1 MYEDLQGKVAIVTGG
16 AGGIGSAY
24 CRALAGH
31 GVSVVIA
38 DLNGA
43 GAEAAASKLAS
54 DGLAAVGVA
63 ADVTDPASAAAM
75 VARAVEAF
83 GGLDIL
89 VNNAGIMSAI
99 PKGKLTE
106 VDPRAWVEAMRVN
119 ALSVLVC
126 TQAAVPAMRARGGGK
141 IINQSSTAAFEP
153 GGLYRLSKNAVVA
166 LTAAL
171 AHELGRENFTVN
183 AIAPGMIQTEE
194 GFRSAGPA
202 GSERRTARAQGVP
215 SARPDREP
223 DALTGALLLLAS
235 DAGDYINGQTIIIDG
250 GRNTRL

>member
-1 MYEDLQGKVAIVTGG
+1 M
-16 AGGIGSAY
+16 
-24 CRALAGH
+24 
-31 GVSVVIA
+31 VVA

-43 GAEAAASKLAS
+43 GAEAAASKLGS

-141 IINQSSTAAFEP
+141 IINQSPLHRRRVRARRAA
-153 GGLYRLSKNAVVA
+153 YRL
-166 LTAAL
+166 
-171 AHELGRENFTVN
+171 G
-183 AIAPGMIQTEE
+183 APG
-194 GFRSAGPA
+194 
-202 GSERRTARAQGVP
+202 ERGGG
-215 SARPDREP
+215 PDRRAWP
-223 DALTGALLLLAS
+223 TNWGVTTS
-235 DAGDYINGQTIIIDG
+235 PS
-250 GRNTRL
+250 TRSRPA